1 MPDSPVSPTP
11 PVPAAAAAAEDNTPA
26 IVSYLF
32 GIGLIIAA
40 VMHSGKKTALGAYHL
55 RQALG
60 ILLIA
65 IAGTV
70 ALSMVGFVVGFM
82 SGIPVIGWGLIQ
94 GVWMIAWAFRL
105 ALIVLTILGILAAVN
120 REQKPLPVIGAP
132 CQKYF
137 VSLFA

>member
-1 MPDSPVSPTP
+1 MSDSPASPTP
-11 PVPAAAAAAEDNTPA
+11 AAPAATTEEDNTPA
-26 IVSYLF
+26 IISYLF

-40 VMHSGKKTALGAYHL
+40 ILHSSKKTALGAYHL

-70 ALSMVGFVVGFM
+70 VLTMIAFVAAFM
-82 SGIPVIGWGLIQ
+82 GGIPVIGWGLIH
-94 GVWMIAWAFRL
+94 GVSMIAWAFRL
-105 ALIVLTILGILAAVN
+105 ALLALTILGILAAVN
-120 REQKPLPVIGAP
+120 REQKPLPVIGSL

-137 VSLFA
+137 ASVFA

>member
-1 MPDSPVSPTP
+1 MADSPVSPTP
-11 PVPAAAAAAEDNTPA
+11 SAPAAAAEEDNTPA

-40 VMHSGKKTALGAYHL
+40 ILHSSKKTALGAYHL

-70 ALSMVGFVVGFM
+70 ILTMIAFVAAFM
-82 SGIPVIGWGLIQ
+82 GGIPVIGWGLIR

-105 ALIVLTILGILAAVN
+105 SLLALTILGILAAVN
-120 REQKPLPVIGAP
+120 REQKPLPVIGAL

-137 VSLFA
+137 ASVFA

>member
-1 MPDSPVSPTP
+1 MSDSPVSPTP
-11 PVPAAAAAAEDNTPA
+11 SAPADAADAAEDNTPA
-26 IVSYLF
+26 IVGYLF

-40 VMHSGKKTALGAYHL
+40 VMHSSKKTQLGAYHL

-65 IAGTV
+65 IAGSV
-70 ALSMVGFVVGFM
+70 ALTMVAFVVAFM
-82 SGIPVIGWGLIQ
+82 AGI
-94 GVWMIAWAFRL
+94 
-105 ALIVLTILGILAAVN
+105 
-120 REQKPLPVIGAP
+120 PVIGAP